1 MVEKYV
7 HLTQI
12 LLSVIVQSLNLTTV
26 FDTFFEILYVKINI
40 NNGEKL
46 YNYNYYGRIS
56 GSQKTYV

>member
-46 YNYNYYGRIS
+46 YNCNYYGRIS